1 MIQKVWQEYAIT
13 MKLYAGQS
21 YKIYSKAKE
30 KNNENTK
37 RMVNSQ
43 SVGELN
49 TTCSK
54 KNTRQF

>member
-1 MIQKVWQEYAIT
+1 

-54 KNTRQF
+54 KNKYKTILKHI